1 MGKRGASEI
10 DWIIS
15 MSIFLL
21 YIGWFFAFVLPQVNV
36 MAGKDASMY
45 MLKDAFY
52 ERNSWSMHKF
62 PVFVF
67 SNTTGQFIPAIADYE
82 MNRTDLHMADRR
94 TFELWNG
101 RLLFLADIETSPGV
115 YYLLDGGSFQDE
127 EQSEGLNIVEDWLS
141 TSNLSVYFE
150 SSLPEKIRYKDDD
163 RADDI
168 SFLINGVLI
177 DPLNHS
183 HSNFGFAGVF
193 EYKTGS
199 LNITTFVF
207 QHNPDVLMHISAQED
222 VTYSMVMR
230 MKLDNYDSYFS
241 DNNNFGD
248 LRYSNLSQTEI
259 FSHDYITLYG
269 DDALSIYF
277 NDTADINLTY
287 YNRTLWMAADFTIK
301 DDDWIKLSF
310 HEGDFGDA
318 EEYSTSYAYGAV
330 EELEGLRL
338 EDFSADYDELKQAWG
353 YDKEFYIAIY
363 ENTTSLSYQYEPS
376 YVIGKFDPKEGLV
389 YAEDVDYLALT
400 PEGEM
405 RPVRVNFR
413 IW

>member
-376 YVIGKFDPKEGLV
+376 YVIGEFDPKEGLV